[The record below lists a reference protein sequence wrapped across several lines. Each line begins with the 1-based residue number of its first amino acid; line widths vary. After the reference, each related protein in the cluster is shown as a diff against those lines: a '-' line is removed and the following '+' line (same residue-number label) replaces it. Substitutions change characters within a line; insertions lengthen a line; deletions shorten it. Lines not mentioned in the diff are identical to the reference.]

1 MHPGCQREAARAMMG
16 VMRGGRDA
24 RKPHHR
30 LAEGHQQCTG
40 AHHART
46 EECARNRAVE
56 AARHLC
62 AKVAH

>member
-1 MHPGCQREAARAMMG
+1 MMG